1 MKLWNGARQLLLND
15 DKREKLATNG
25 FNFAQPWTWQ
35 RTAEQVEAFLLH
47 LL

>member
-1 MKLWNGARQLLLND
+1 LLQFPSIF
-15 DKREKLATNG
+15 REKLAPNG
-25 FNFAQPWTWQ
+25 IKFARPWTWQ